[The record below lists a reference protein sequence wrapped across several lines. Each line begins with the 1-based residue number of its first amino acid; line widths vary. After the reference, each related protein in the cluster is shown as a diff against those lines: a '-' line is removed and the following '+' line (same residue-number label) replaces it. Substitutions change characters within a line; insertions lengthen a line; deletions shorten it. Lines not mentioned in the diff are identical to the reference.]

1 MADARVRGVLA
12 ALVLVLAACTS
23 QQDLRKAELAEL
35 ASWLPGRYDNTAQI
49 AEAPGGTARE
59 ALAITIVPVYAP
71 FLSDYVFYAEE
82 TAAGDPRRIFSQRL
96 WAFDTARDAI
106 VQGAYSLTDPARW
119 RSGYAAPDLF
129 KSLMPQ
135 DVKAASGCE
144 LAWKREDGRFV
155 ATNDRQRCRALS
167 PVTRSMVS
175 IEARS
180 ELTPD
185 ELLVTEQS
193 FDMAGRRVGNEATTH
208 RFRKGGAP

>member
-1 MADARVRGVLA
+1 MADLSIRA
-12 ALVLVLAACTS
+12 ALVAALCALAACTS

-35 ASWLPGRYDNTAQI
+35 AAWLPGRYDNTAQV
-49 AEAPGGTARE
+49 AQNTEVRE
-59 ALAITIVPVYAP
+59 PLAITIVPVYAP
-71 FLSDYVFYAEE
+71 FLSDHVFYAEE

-96 WAFDTARDAI
+96 WAFEAADDTI

-144 LAWKREDGRFV
+144 LAWQREEGRFV
-155 ATNDRQRCRALS
+155 ATNDRQRCRTLS

-185 ELLVTEQS
+185 ELVVTEQT
-193 FDMAGRRVGNEATTH
+193 FDMAGRRVGAEPSVY